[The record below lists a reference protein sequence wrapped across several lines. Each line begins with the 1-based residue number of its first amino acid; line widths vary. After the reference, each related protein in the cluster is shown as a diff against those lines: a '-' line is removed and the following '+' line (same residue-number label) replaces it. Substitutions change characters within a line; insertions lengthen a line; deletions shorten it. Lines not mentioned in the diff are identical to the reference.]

1 MHSHRITWAALATLL
16 LLPPALAAQKRDT
29 VPVSPGQQAFE
40 SRRAAL
46 VRELQETQNQ
56 LSDVRNQRI
65 QLQARIE
72 AAVAQNMAQRA
83 QALLMSNEQTALQQ
97 LDAMLTSAQDN
108 LVAQRDRMS
117 ALGDAVRRRTGAVLV
132 VLLRADSSQAQ
143 TITAAEL
150 QIDNASAATRTYS
163 ATANA
168 ALAAGAVDQVYRA
181 SVLATGHTVQLQV
194 TVNGSPVVQ
203 SINVNSQTESVTY
216 VQFAVRNGQ
225 LLPTSWTSKGT
236 TPF

>member
-1 MHSHRITWAALATLL
+1 MHSHRITWAALATIL
-16 LLPPALAAQKRDT
+16 LLPPALAAQRPAPL
-29 VPVSPGQQAFE
+29 PVNPAQQAFDT
-40 SRRAAL
+40 RRAAL
-46 VRELQETQNQ
+46 LKELQETQNQ

-108 LVAQRDRMS
+108 LVAQRDRMA

-143 TITAAEL
+143 TIAAAEL
-150 QIDNASAATRTYS
+150 QIDNAAAASRTYS
-163 ATANA
+163 ATANS
-168 ALAAGAVDQVYRA
+168 ALAAGAVDQIYRA
-181 SVLATGHTVQLQV
+181 SVLATGHTVQLTV
-194 TVNGSPVVQ
+194 TVNGSPLVQ
-203 SINVNSQTESVTY
+203 SINVSSQAEAVTY